1 MRKIVYAFYQPT
13 FNFADLIKENPELKG
28 TLTDLLIG
36 DVFEDKF
43 SELFSA
49 MNSLSPLPE
58 NLPYGPAVK

>member
-1 MRKIVYAFYQPT
+1 
-13 FNFADLIKENPELKG
+13 
-28 TLTDLLIG
+28 LIG

-58 NLPYGPAVK
+58 NLSYGYTVK